1 MQLSK
6 GISPAAAVVLGRL
19 KAALRPMW
27 RQLGLKLK
35 ILVPWKELAARSMI
49 KDDKGTEDQDGTSDL
64 IGMIL

>member
-1 MQLSK
+1 
-6 GISPAAAVVLGRL
+6 
-19 KAALRPMW
+19 MW

-35 ILVPWKELAARSMI
+35 IPVPWKELAARSMI